1 MLMTRQEI
9 LDKLKEIL
17 VAADSGNKAITE
29 SCSEQFRLK
38 EDFGLNSVNILY
50 MVIAIEEAFGIY
62 FDDVGVNS
70 FSTVGEVIDYIEG
83 KLR

>member
-17 VAADSGNKAITE
+17 VAADSGNKA
-29 SCSEQFRLK
+29 EQSRLK